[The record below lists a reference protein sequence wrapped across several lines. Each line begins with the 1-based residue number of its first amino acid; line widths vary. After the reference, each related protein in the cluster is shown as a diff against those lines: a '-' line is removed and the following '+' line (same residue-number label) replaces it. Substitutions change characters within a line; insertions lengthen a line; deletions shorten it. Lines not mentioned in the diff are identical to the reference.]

1 MHVAPAYTCFGEGPD
16 HFVSYIYQTFNR
28 YYILMGT
35 NPMHMHLLYRY
46 AHFKSGPTNA
56 HSKVT
61 HFFID
66 EPSHIYYNVIQEE
79 GQY

>member
-1 MHVAPAYTCFGEGPD
+1 
-16 HFVSYIYQTFNR
+16 
-28 YYILMGT
+28 
-35 NPMHMHLLYRY
+35 MHMHLLYRY